1 MLEWTAIAYS
11 SGFSDKVFAKIA
23 IPYNPYEPK
32 LYNRWTMKGMFDLKN
47 QILVGKEF
55 WDFLGGEGTYETLLQ
70 IFEDVGIELK
80 SEIDARFAKFR

>member
-1 MLEWTAIAYS
+1 
-11 SGFSDKVFAKIA
+11 
-23 IPYNPYEPK
+23 
-32 LYNRWTMKGMFDLKN
+32 MFDLKN